1 MRFLA
6 PLALLL
12 STSALAA
19 PLLGTTNS
27 FATSPFCVAYQC
39 ELEGKSNLGPNL
51 TEYRYSI
58 RGQYPVSMENAPT
71 VVTVIRQNNR
81 VISANY
87 VTGAQD
93 GVMYPGG
100 YNNTMFARL
109 VETLTGKRPT
119 PDVVSKLED
128 VGGKMMSQEGEG
140 IVPWVVAGKT
150 YRLSCLM
157 TSEFINAVR
166 VSFRVYLP

>member
-12 STSALAA
+12 TTSALAA

-39 ELEGKSNLGPNL
+39 ELAGKSNLGPSL

-58 RGQYPVSMENAPT
+58 RGESPVSMQNSPT
-71 VVTVIRQNNR
+71 VVTVIRQNDR

-93 GVMYPGG
+93 GVMYPGS
-100 YNNTMFARL
+100 YDNTMFARL

-119 PDVVSKLED
+119 PDVVSKVEAA
-128 VGGKMMSQEGEG
+128 GGKTMRQEG

-150 YRLSCLM
+150 YRLSCLI
-157 TSEFINAVR
+157 TSEFANAVR